1 MIFEMLIG
9 YFEPVLGLCHGI
21 LGLCQGILG
30 ISQSVKNFA
39 FLLGLGSVAGGVLS
53 LFAHKRQLD
62 DVFSTP
68 HTASELRFESRK
80 YRRRAIASSL
90 IASQGIMLA
99 GLAFVDEI
107 RTVAIFISIILLLL
121 VGILGTAMFDF
132 FSVGI
137 NEIARKDDSARK
149 ALVDEYVRQRNK
161 LAKQKEENEET
172 PPSGDS

>member
-9 YFEPVLGLCHGI
+9 YFEPVLSLCHGI
-21 LGLCQGILG
+21 LC
-30 ISQSVKNFA
+30 ISQNVKNFA
-39 FLLGLGSVAGGVLS
+39 FLLGLGSVTGGVVS

-62 DVFSTP
+62 DVFGTP
-68 HTASELRFESRK
+68 HSASELRFETRK

-107 RTVAIFISIILLLL
+107 RTVAIFISIILLML
-121 VGILGTAMFDF
+121 VGILGVAMFDF

-137 NEIARKDDSARK
+137 NEIGRKDDKARK
-149 ALVDEYVRQRNK
+149 ALVDEYVRQRNQ
-161 LAKQKEENEET
+161 LAKQKEDNEE